1 MSPTQMKKYFKLAYG
16 DSIYSYLKTYRMKKA
31 TQLLLDGK
39 FNVAEV
45 ASRVGYTNSSKFAQ
59 AFKEYTGCSPKE
71 YKNKT

>member
-1 MSPTQMKKYFKLAYG
+1 
-16 DSIYSYLKTYRMKKA
+16 
-31 TQLLLDGK
+31 LLDGK